1 MEEKRAYVYI
11 HKKITD
17 GKVFYVGKGNNRLNR
32 KTKQERAFSKNRRSD
47 YLEQCS
53 Q

>member
-32 KTKQERAFSKNRRSD
+32 KRKQERAFS
-47 YLEQCS
+47 
-53 Q
+53 